1 MKKNFRSMRRYTIAV
16 LVTAAACLASG
27 CAKKEVSVEV
37 VSGAE
42 NENKPQISI
51 NENKPQISIQENP
64 AALFLKITA
73 EYDSDWQDEHSLI
86 STKTSQIRILDEDHA
101 ELQKA
106 LDALN
111 QKNLDSQSMFMADN
125 QADARQ
131 MYQDK
136 PELMEDN
143 GWESE
148 LTQADGLQLA
158 RRRTPQYLYYRNY
171 LRYADR
177 SRALS
182 KRHRKRL

>member
-1 MKKNFRSMRRYTIAV
+1 M
-16 LVTAAACLASG
+16 
-27 CAKKEVSVEV
+27 

-42 NENKPQISI
+42 NENNRRFP

-111 QKNLDSQSMFMADN
+111 QKILT
-125 QADARQ
+125 ARVRLWQ
-131 MYQDK
+131 TTRLMQDRCIRI
-136 PELMEDN
+136 
-143 GWESE
+143 S
-148 LTQADGLQLA
+148 
-158 RRRTPQYLYYRNY
+158 
-171 LRYADR
+171 R
-177 SRALS
+177 S
-182 KRHRKRL
+182 

>member
-1 MKKNFRSMRRYTIAV
+1 MMKKNFRSMRRYTIVV

-42 NENKPQISI
+42 

-111 QKNLDSQSMFMADN
+111 QKNLDSQSTFMADN
-125 QADARQ
+125 QADAR
-131 MYQDK
+131 
-136 PELMEDN
+136 
-143 GWESE
+143 
-148 LTQADGLQLA
+148 
-158 RRRTPQYLYYRNY
+158 
-171 LRYADR
+171 
-177 SRALS
+177 
-182 KRHRKRL
+182 